1 MFTVTAVMK
10 VAGFTFANS
19 KQWGGKI
26 QSVSRSSHPDRRAA
40 LENGTINAVFDEG
53 IKSWG
58 QTAIDAGFRYL
69 PVEGAILKKLT
80 AIGYRPS
87 VLPKSRFP
95 ALAADVPT
103 VDFSG
108 WPMVVHKDMPE
119 EVAFAICEAIEGR
132 KALMPTDNFKPL
144 DMAQLCA
151 NDAEAP
157 YDVPLHPGARRF
169 YEEKGYLKR

>member
-1 MFTVTAVMK
+1 
-10 VAGFTFANS
+10 
-19 KQWGGKI
+19 
-26 QSVSRSSHPDRRAA
+26 
-40 LENGTINAVFDEG
+40 VFDEG

-69 PVEGAILKKLT
+69 PVEGSILKRLT
-80 AIGYRPS
+80 AIGYRAS

-95 ALAADVPT
+95 ALPSDVPT

-108 WPMVVHKDMPE
+108 WPMVVNAAMPDD
-119 EVAFAICEAIEGR
+119 VAYALCEAIEAR

-151 NDAEAP
+151 NDPEAP
-157 YDVPLHPGARRF
+157 YDVPLHRGAKRF
-169 YEEKGYLKR
+169 YLEKGYLKS